1 MAYTETAQQFFE
13 RISHVLEPLTSVGA
27 VVQFDIE
34 ADPTTGNPGGQWL
47 VDLNEGSMA
56 APGSKPPTV
65 VVRARE
71 RDFMALIEGRMSPQ
85 DGLLT
90 ERLAVA
96 GDLAVFGRLV
106 TALETVQSALA

>member
-13 RISHVLEPLTSVGA
+13 RISHSLEPLTTVGA
-27 VVQFDIE
+27 VIEFDIGD
-34 ADPTTGNPGGQWL
+34 DPITGTPGGKWL
-47 VDLNEGSMA
+47 VDLNEGTMA
-56 APGSKPPTV
+56 APGSKQASV
-65 VVRARE
+65 VVKAGE
-71 RDFMALIEGRMSPQ
+71 RDFMAVIEGRMSPQ

-106 TALETVQSALA
+106 NALETLQTALA